1 MARRSAARGAA
12 FTNTRPN
19 SFGSSS
25 NCYRQTHNQLGSVSA
40 SAHEQ
45 TQDRAL
51 VVHRCFC
58 RINIPVENRK
68 QWKRHSCVCGSLFS
82 QKFRMQ
88 EEHWFSEPLH
98 SSSLSTPSLIF
109 LCSRRLP
116 CTLCVFVFIQMFE
129 FDWHFLPRPCTSSR
143 LLSSAICI
151 PGKNCKQRSTL
162 GGVVHA
168 LRRTPVVWL
177 QLLNQRRYRVMFK
190 GRFKVTLSTGPAR
203 FLHIKHSY
211 ISVAGWII
219 DWTCYWT
226 CYKMTPLRCGIDI
239 FGASNKGFTPATR
252 HLQLYG
258 TLKLWLHDGLMGHF
272 WKVMSNISRSVGIWR
287 HFRKEEGASRCFVP
301 EAPQRTAGIVAAS
314 ICRLSEVM
322 QTRLANETF
331 NYISTSFL
339 FEWEQLHGE
348 GFLMNN
354 LFWWIF
360 SDHFSHIF
368 LHWALHNFWHLTFF
382 Y

>member
-1 MARRSAARGAA
+1 MALCSVKNSECRR
-12 FTNTRPN
+12 NTGFLSHYTPLLYPLLA
-19 SFGSSS
+19 SSS
-25 NCYRQTHNQLGSVSA
+25 SVLAVS
-40 SAHEQ
+40 
-45 TQDRAL
+45 
-51 VVHRCFC
+51 
-58 RINIPVENRK
+58 PV
-68 QWKRHSCVCGSLFS
+68 
-82 QKFRMQ
+82 
-88 EEHWFSEPLH
+88 
-98 SSSLSTPSLIF
+98 
-109 LCSRRLP
+109 
-116 CTLCVFVFIQMFE
+116 LCVFLYSYRCLNLTGTF
-129 FDWHFLPRPCTSSR
+129 SR
-143 LLSSAICI
+143 DRAQAADFSHLQFASQ
-151 PGKNCKQRSTL
+151 GKTANRGARW

-368 LHWALHNFWHLTFF
+368 LHWALRNFWHLTFF